1 MTVATLFKKNGE
13 NITGKFD
20 EGKLIIDGFFML
32 TDENNLIHLYPKET
46 IEYFALTSNIEDY
59 TTYLDQKGIKVPVGI
74 NKFKVLIGESQL
86 VIDNA
91 FFCESIG
98 DYVRITT
105 FGAPGYINEVF
116 IQKENV
122 NDIQVH
128 YTETNQERASLL
140 FDKKLLEKIDM
151 GDYYG
156 EVMALLSILSSYD
169 INEDDFLAIYESN
182 YYTFNISTDF
192 ANAIDLYIKSKSEN
206 KTDSADLIKEYGDT
220 ISDESISEWKSVKPE
235 PVELSSYDEL
245 GELESEP
252 LKDEEDNSTET
263 WKFEGSTVEDMA
275 EEDNDSKYLNEENPV
290 PLEEV
295 QPEEELDEDSKK
307 QVERIQKDLDD
318 QNINFDMENFI
329 KTGNISK
336 RYDQA
341 VAEINDVI
349 DSVKGM
355 DFEKLKYRLEHDG
368 GDLRNLYE
376 TFCEESDLTI
386 DSKIS
391 YDSFYAFLNA

>member
-74 NKFKVLIGESQL
+74 NKFKVLIDESQL

-156 EVMALLSILSSYD
+156 EVMVLLSILSSYD

-192 ANAIDLYIKSKSEN
+192 ANAINLYIKSKSEN
-206 KTDSADLIKEYGDT
+206 QTDSADLAEEYGDT
-220 ISDESISEWKSVKPE
+220 ISDDSISEWKSVKPE
-235 PVELSSYDEL
+235 TVDLSSYDAL
-245 GELESEP
+245 RSLEPEP
-252 LKDEEDNSTET
+252 LKDEEVDSVENWEY
-263 WKFEGSTVEDMA
+263 EGSTVEDMD
-275 EEDNDSKYLNEENPV
+275 EEDESKYLNEEEPV
-290 PLEEV
+290 ALEEV
-295 QPEEELDEDSKK
+295 EPEEELDENSKS

-318 QNINFDMENFI
+318 QNIDFNMENFI
-329 KTGNISK
+329 KTGKISEE
-336 RYDQA
+336 YEQILADMT
-341 VAEINDVI
+341 
-349 DSVKGM
+349 DSIKAAKGM
-355 DFEKLKYRLEHDG
+355 TAEEIELQLAQDD
-368 GDLRNLYE
+368 NLNEVYE
-376 TFCEESDLTI
+376 TFCEAYDIEKYSEG
-386 DSKIS
+386 S
-391 YDSFYAFLNA
+391 YEDFSNFVNS

>member
-1 MTVATLFKKNGE
+1 MTVATLFKKNGK

-32 TDENNLIHLYPKET
+32 TDENDQIHLYPKET

-59 TTYLDQKGIKVPVGI
+59 TNYLDQKGIKVPAGI

-98 DYVRITT
+98 DYIRITT

-116 IQKENV
+116 IQKEDV
-122 NDIQVH
+122 DDIEVH
-128 YTETNQERASLL
+128 YTETNQEKASLL

-156 EVMALLSILSSYD
+156 QVMVLISILSSYD
-169 INEDDFLAIYESN
+169 IHEDDFLAIYESN

-206 KTDSADLIKEYGDT
+206 KTDSNDLIKEYGDT
-220 ISDESISEWKSVKPE
+220 ISDDSISEWKSVKPE
-235 PVELSSYDEL
+235 PVELNSYDEL
-245 GELESEP
+245 AGLEPEP
-252 LKDEEDNSTET
+252 LKAKEDESTEK
-263 WKFEGSTVEDMA
+263 WEYEGSTVEYMD
-275 EEDNDSKYLNEENPV
+275 EEDESKYLNEENPV
-290 PLEEV
+290 ALEEV
-295 QPEEELDEDSKK
+295 QPEEELDENTKS

-318 QNINFDMENFI
+318 QNINFDIEKFI
-329 KTGNISK
+329 NTGKISE

-341 VAEINDVI
+341 VAEINDLI
-349 DSVKGM
+349 ESVKGM
-355 DFEKLKYRLEHDG
+355 DLENVKHKLGFDR
-368 GDLRNLYE
+368 DLRDLYE
-376 TFCEESDLTI
+376 TFCEESDLDI
-386 DSKIS
+386 NSDAS
-391 YDSFYAFLNA
+391 YEAFYVFLNA

>member
-13 NITGKFD
+13 NITGNFD

-156 EVMALLSILSSYD
+156 EVMVLLSILSSYD

-192 ANAIDLYIKSKSEN
+192 ANAIDLYIKSKTEN
-206 KTDSADLIKEYGDT
+206 KTDSTDLIEEYGDT
-220 ISDESISEWKSVKPE
+220 ISDDSISEWKSVKPE
-235 PVELSSYDEL
+235 TVDLSSYDAL
-245 GELESEP
+245 RSLEPEP
-252 LKDEEDNSTET
+252 LKDKEDNSTEK
-263 WKFEGSTVEDMA
+263 WEYEGSTVEDMD
-275 EEDNDSKYLNEENPV
+275 EEDESKYLNEEEPV
-290 PLEEV
+290 ALEEV
-295 QPEEELDEDSKK
+295 EPEEELDENSKS

-318 QNINFDMENFI
+318 QNINLDMEKFI
-329 KTGNISK
+329 KTGKISE

-341 VAEINDVI
+341 VEEINRTI
-349 DSVKGM
+349 ESVKGM
-355 DFEKLKYRLEHDG
+355 DLEKIKYQMSYDN
-368 GDLRNLYE
+368 DLSDLYE
-376 TFCEESDLTI
+376 TFCEESDLELE
-386 DSKIS
+386 SEIS
-391 YDSFYAFLNA
+391 YEAFYTFINS

>member
-192 ANAIDLYIKSKSEN
+192 ADAINLYIKSKSEN
-206 KTDSADLIKEYGDT
+206 QTDSTDLAEEYGDT
-220 ISDESISEWKSVKPE
+220 ISDDSISEWKSIKPE

-245 GELESEP
+245 GELEPEP
-252 LKDEEDNSTET
+252 LKDEEDDSTEK
-263 WKFEGSTVEDMA
+263 WVYDGSDVYNIT
-275 EEDNDSKYLNEENPV
+275 EEDESKYLNEEEPV
-290 PLEEV
+290 ALEEV
-295 QPEEELDEDSKK
+295 EPEEELDENSK
-307 QVERIQKDLDD
+307 QQADQIQK
-318 QNINFDMENFI
+318 IAEE
-329 KTGNISK
+329 
-336 RYDQA
+336 YDQA
-341 VAEINDVI
+341 VDEINRTI
-349 DSVKGM
+349 ESVKGM
-355 DFEKLKYRLEHDG
+355 DLEKMKYQIGYDNELKD
-368 GDLRNLYE
+368 LYE
-376 TFCEESDLTI
+376 SFCMESDLELE
-386 DSKIS
+386 SKIS
-391 YDSFYAFLNA
+391 YEAFYMFINS

>member
-59 TTYLDQKGIKVPVGI
+59 TNYLDQKGIKVPVGI
-74 NKFKVLIGESQL
+74 NKFKVLIDESQL

-156 EVMALLSILSSYD
+156 EVMVLISILSSYD

-192 ANAIDLYIKSKSEN
+192 AKAINLYIKSKSEN
-206 KTDSADLIKEYGDT
+206 QTDSTDLAEEYGDT
-220 ISDESISEWKSVKPE
+220 ISDDSISEWKSVKPE

-245 GELESEP
+245 CGLEPEP
-252 LKDEEDNSTET
+252 LKDEEDNSTEK
-263 WKFEGSTVEDMA
+263 WVYDGSDVYNIT
-275 EEDNDSKYLNEENPV
+275 EEDESKYLNEEDPV
-290 PLEEV
+290 ALEEV
-295 QPEEELDEDSKK
+295 EPEEELDENSKQ

-318 QNINFDMENFI
+318 QNINLDIEKLI
-329 KTGNISK
+329 RTGKIAE

-341 VAEINDVI
+341 REEINRTI
-349 DSVKGM
+349 ESVKGM
-355 DFEKLKYRLEHDG
+355 DLEKIKYQMSYDN
-368 GDLRNLYE
+368 DLSDLYE
-376 TFCEESDLTI
+376 TFCEESDLELE
-386 DSKIS
+386 SEIS
-391 YDSFYAFLNA
+391 YEAFYTFINS

>member
-59 TTYLDQKGIKVPVGI
+59 TNYLDQKGIKVPVGI
-74 NKFKVLIGESQL
+74 NKFKVLIDESQL

-156 EVMALLSILSSYD
+156 EVMVLLSILSSYD

-192 ANAIDLYIKSKSEN
+192 ADAINLYIKSKSEN
-206 KTDSADLIKEYGDT
+206 QTDSTDLVEEYGDT
-220 ISDESISEWKSVKPE
+220 ISDDSISEWKSVKPE

-245 GELESEP
+245 GGLEPEP
-252 LKDEEDNSTET
+252 LKDEEDE
-263 WKFEGSTVEDMA
+263 
-275 EEDNDSKYLNEENPV
+275 SKYLNEEEPV
-290 PLEEV
+290 ALEEV
-295 QPEEELDEDSKK
+295 EPEEELDENSKS

-318 QNINFDMENFI
+318 QNINLDMEEFI
-329 KTGNISK
+329 KTGKIAE

-341 VAEINDVI
+341 VNEINDLI
-349 DSVKGM
+349 ESVNGM
-355 DFEKLKYRLEHDG
+355 DLEEVKYKLGFDR
-368 GDLRNLYE
+368 DLRDLYE
-376 TFCEESDLTI
+376 TFCEESNLTI
-386 DSKIS
+386 NSDVS
-391 YDSFYAFLNA
+391 YESFYAFLNA

>member
-59 TTYLDQKGIKVPVGI
+59 TNYLDQKGIKVPVGI
-74 NKFKVLIGESQL
+74 NKFKVLIDESQL

-156 EVMALLSILSSYD
+156 EVMVLLSILSSYD

-192 ANAIDLYIKSKSEN
+192 ANAINLYIKSKSEN
-206 KTDSADLIKEYGDT
+206 QTDSTDLAEEYGDT
-220 ISDESISEWKSVKPE
+220 ISDDSISEWKSVKPE
-235 PVELSSYDEL
+235 TVDLSSYDAL
-245 GELESEP
+245 RSLEPEP
-252 LKDEEDNSTET
+252 LKDKEDNSVEN
-263 WKFEGSTVEDMA
+263 WEYEGSTVEYMD
-275 EEDNDSKYLNEENPV
+275 EEDESKYLNEEDPV
-290 PLEEV
+290 ALEEV
-295 QPEEELDEDSKK
+295 EPEEELDENTKS

-318 QNINFDMENFI
+318 QNIDFDMENFI
-329 KTGNISK
+329 KTGKISEE
-336 RYDQA
+336 YEQILADMT
-341 VAEINDVI
+341 
-349 DSVKGM
+349 DSIKAAKGM
-355 DFEKLKYRLEHDG
+355 TAEEIELQLAQDD
-368 GDLRNLYE
+368 NLNEVYE
-376 TFCEESDLTI
+376 TFCEAYDIEKYSEG
-386 DSKIS
+386 S
-391 YDSFYAFLNA
+391 YEDFSNFVNS

>member
-156 EVMALLSILSSYD
+156 EVMVLISILSSYD

-182 YYTFNISTDF
+182 YYTFNISADF
-192 ANAIDLYIKSKSEN
+192 AKAINLYIKSKSEN
-206 KTDSADLIKEYGDT
+206 QTDSTDLAEEYGDT
-220 ISDESISEWKSVKPE
+220 ISDDSISEWKSVKPE

-245 GELESEP
+245 AGLEPEP
-252 LKDEEDNSTET
+252 LKDESDDSVEKWEYD
-263 WKFEGSTVEDMA
+263 GSTTEDIN
-275 EEDNDSKYLNEENPV
+275 EEDESEYLNEEEPV
-290 PLEEV
+290 VLEEV
-295 QPEEELDEDSKK
+295 EPEEELDENSKH

-318 QNINFDMENFI
+318 QNINLDMEKLI
-329 KTGNISK
+329 RTGKIAE

-341 VAEINDVI
+341 VEEINHTI
-349 DSVKGM
+349 ESVKGM
-355 DFEKLKYRLEHDG
+355 DLEKIKYQMSYDN
-368 GDLRNLYE
+368 DLSDLYE
-376 TFCEESDLTI
+376 TFCEESDLELE
-386 DSKIS
+386 SEIS
-391 YDSFYAFLNA
+391 YEAFYTFINS

>member
-116 IQKENV
+116 IQKEDV
-122 NDIQVH
+122 DDIQVH
-128 YTETNQERASLL
+128 YTETNQEKASLL

-156 EVMALLSILSSYD
+156 EVMVLLSILSSYD

-192 ANAIDLYIKSKSEN
+192 ANAINLYIKSKSEN
-206 KTDSADLIKEYGDT
+206 QTDSTDLAEEYGDT
-220 ISDESISEWKSVKPE
+220 ISDVSISEWKSLKPE

-245 GELESEP
+245 GRLEPEL
-252 LKDEEDNSTET
+252 LKDKEDDSVEKWEYDGSTTEDMDEEDE
-263 WKFEGSTVEDMA
+263 
-275 EEDNDSKYLNEENPV
+275 SKYINEENPV
-290 PLEEV
+290 ALEEV
-295 QPEEELDEDSKK
+295 IRQTEEELDEDSKRQGEQIEK
-307 QVERIQKDLDD
+307 IAE
-318 QNINFDMENFI
+318 E
-329 KTGNISK
+329 
-336 RYDQA
+336 YDQA
-341 VAEINDVI
+341 VEEINRI
-349 DSVKGM
+349 IESVKGM
-355 DFEKLKYRLEHDG
+355 DLEKMKYRMGYDNELKD
-368 GDLRNLYE
+368 LYE
-376 TFCEESDLTI
+376 SFCMESDLTI
-386 DSKIS
+386 ESEIS
-391 YDSFYAFLNA
+391 YEAFYMFINS

>member
-128 YTETNQERASLL
+128 YTETNQEKASLL

-156 EVMALLSILSSYD
+156 EVMVLLSILSSYD

-192 ANAIDLYIKSKSEN
+192 ANAINLYIKSKSEN
-206 KTDSADLIKEYGDT
+206 QTDSTDLAEEYGDT
-220 ISDESISEWKSVKPE
+220 ISDDSISEWKSVKPE
-235 PVELSSYDEL
+235 TVDLSSYDAL
-245 GELESEP
+245 RSLEPEP
-252 LKDEEDNSTET
+252 LKDEEDDSTKKWEY
-263 WKFEGSTVEDMA
+263 EGSTVEDMN
-275 EEDNDSKYLNEENPV
+275 EEDESKYLNEEEPV
-290 PLEEV
+290 ALEEV
-295 QPEEELDEDSKK
+295 EPEEELDENSKS

-318 QNINFDMENFI
+318 QNIDFDMENFI
-329 KTGNISK
+329 KTGKISEE
-336 RYDQA
+336 YEQILADMT
-341 VAEINDVI
+341 
-349 DSVKGM
+349 DSIKAAKGM
-355 DFEKLKYRLEHDG
+355 TAEEIELQLAQDD
-368 GDLRNLYE
+368 NLNEVYE
-376 TFCEESDLTI
+376 TFCEAYDIEKYSEG
-386 DSKIS
+386 S
-391 YDSFYAFLNA
+391 YEDFSNFVNS

>member
-156 EVMALLSILSSYD
+156 EVMVLLSILSSYD

-192 ANAIDLYIKSKSEN
+192 ANAINLYIKSKSEN
-206 KTDSADLIKEYGDT
+206 QTDSTDLAEEYGDT
-220 ISDESISEWKSVKPE
+220 ISDDSISEWKSVKPE

-245 GELESEP
+245 AGLEPEP
-252 LKDEEDNSTET
+252 LKDEEDSSVER
-263 WKFEGSTVEDMA
+263 WHFDGSDVYNIN
-275 EEDNDSKYLNEENPV
+275 EEDESKYLNEEEPV
-290 PLEEV
+290 ALEEV
-295 QPEEELDEDSKK
+295 EPEEELDENSKQ

-318 QNINFDMENFI
+318 QNIDFDMENFI
-329 KTGNISK
+329 KTGNISE
-336 RYDQA
+336 RYDQLLDEMNA
-341 VAEINDVI
+341 SIDTVKDMTTDEIKTQI
-349 DSVKGM
+349 DKDDNLSELYDAYCASYGLVKNSDESYE
-355 DFEKLKYRLEHDG
+355 DFSNFIK
-368 GDLRNLYE
+368 
-376 TFCEESDLTI
+376 
-386 DSKIS
+386 
-391 YDSFYAFLNA
+391 A

>member
-156 EVMALLSILSSYD
+156 EVMVLLSILSSYD

-192 ANAIDLYIKSKSEN
+192 ADAINLYIKSKSEN
-206 KTDSADLIKEYGDT
+206 QTDSNDLAEEYGDT
-220 ISDESISEWKSVKPE
+220 ISDDSISEWKSVKPE

-245 GELESEP
+245 GGLEPEP
-252 LKDEEDNSTET
+252 LKDEEDDSVENWEY
-263 WKFEGSTVEDMA
+263 EGSTVENMD
-275 EEDNDSKYLNEENPV
+275 EEDESKYLNEEEPV
-290 PLEEV
+290 ALEEV
-295 QPEEELDEDSKK
+295 EPEEELDEDSKRQGEQIEK
-307 QVERIQKDLDD
+307 IAE
-318 QNINFDMENFI
+318 E
-329 KTGNISK
+329 
-336 RYDQA
+336 YDQA
-341 VAEINDVI
+341 VEEINRI
-349 DSVKGM
+349 IESVKGM
-355 DFEKLKYRLEHDG
+355 DLEKMKYRMGYDNELKD
-368 GDLRNLYE
+368 LYE
-376 TFCEESDLTI
+376 SFCMESDLTLE
-386 DSKIS
+386 SEIS
-391 YDSFYAFLNA
+391 YEAFYMFINS

>member
-13 NITGKFD
+13 NITGNFD
-20 EGKLIIDGFFML
+20 EGKLITDGFFML
-32 TDENNLIHLYPKET
+32 TDENNIIHLYPKET

-59 TTYLDQKGIKVPVGI
+59 ANYLDKKGIKIDKGI
-74 NKFKVLIGESQL
+74 NKFKVLTDKTQL
-86 VIDNA
+86 YVDSA

-98 DYVRITT
+98 DYVRFTT

-122 NDIQVH
+122 SDIEVH
-128 YTETNQERASLL
+128 YTETNQEKASLL

-156 EVMALLSILSSYD
+156 EVMVLISILSSYD
-169 INEDDFLAIYESN
+169 IDEDDFLAIYESN

-192 ANAIDLYIKSKSEN
+192 AKAINLYIKSKSEN
-206 KTDSADLIKEYGDT
+206 QTDSTDLIKEYGDT
-220 ISDESISEWKSVKPE
+220 ISDDSISEWKSVKPE

-245 GELESEP
+245 AGLEPEP
-252 LKDEEDNSTET
+252 LKDEED
-263 WKFEGSTVEDMA
+263 MI
-275 EEDNDSKYLNEENPV
+275 EEDDDSKYLNEENPV
-290 PLEEV
+290 ALEEV
-295 QPEEELDEDSKK
+295 QPEEELDEESKQ

-318 QNINFDMENFI
+318 QNINFDMEDFI
-329 KTGNISK
+329 KTGNISE

>member
-59 TTYLDQKGIKVPVGI
+59 AAYLDQKGIKVPVGI
-74 NKFKVLIGESQL
+74 NKFKVLIDESQL

-156 EVMALLSILSSYD
+156 EVMVLLSILSSYD

-192 ANAIDLYIKSKSEN
+192 ANAIDLYIKSKTEN
-206 KTDSADLIKEYGDT
+206 KTDSTDLIEEYGDI
-220 ISDESISEWKSVKPE
+220 ISDDSISEWKSVKPE
-235 PVELSSYDEL
+235 TVDLSSYDAL
-245 GELESEP
+245 RSLEPEP
-252 LKDEEDNSTET
+252 LKDKEDNSVEN
-263 WKFEGSTVEDMA
+263 WEYEGSTVEDMD
-275 EEDNDSKYLNEENPV
+275 EEDESKYLNEEEPV
-290 PLEEV
+290 TLEEV
-295 QPEEELDEDSKK
+295 EPEEELDENSKS
-307 QVERIQKDLDD
+307 QLERIQKDLDD
-318 QNINFDMENFI
+318 QNINLDMEEFI
-329 KTGNISK
+329 KTGKIAE

-341 VAEINDVI
+341 VNEINDLI
-349 DSVKGM
+349 ESVKGM
-355 DFEKLKYRLEHDG
+355 DLEEVKHKLGFDR
-368 GDLRNLYE
+368 DLRDLYE
-376 TFCEESDLTI
+376 TFCEESNLTI
-386 DSKIS
+386 NSDES
-391 YDSFYAFLNA
+391 YESFYAFLNA

>member
-128 YTETNQERASLL
+128 YTETNQEKASLL

-156 EVMALLSILSSYD
+156 EVMVLLSILSSYD

-192 ANAIDLYIKSKSEN
+192 ADAINLYIKSKSEN
-206 KTDSADLIKEYGDT
+206 QTDSTDLAEEYGDT
-220 ISDESISEWKSVKPE
+220 ISDDSISEWKSVKPE

-245 GELESEP
+245 GELEPEP
-252 LKDEEDNSTET
+252 LKDEEDNSIEK
-263 WKFEGSTVEDMA
+263 WEYEGSTVEDMD
-275 EEDNDSKYLNEENPV
+275 EEDESKYLNEENPV
-290 PLEEV
+290 ALEEV
-295 QPEEELDEDSKK
+295 IRQTEEELDEDSKRQGEQIEK
-307 QVERIQKDLDD
+307 IAE
-318 QNINFDMENFI
+318 E
-329 KTGNISK
+329 
-336 RYDQA
+336 YDQA
-341 VAEINDVI
+341 VEEINRI
-349 DSVKGM
+349 IESVKGM
-355 DFEKLKYRLEHDG
+355 DLEKMKYRMGYDNELKD
-368 GDLRNLYE
+368 LYE
-376 TFCEESDLTI
+376 SFCMESDLTI
-386 DSKIS
+386 ESEIS
-391 YDSFYAFLNA
+391 YEAFYMFINS

>member
-13 NITGKFD
+13 NTTGKFD

-59 TTYLDQKGIKVPVGI
+59 TTYLDQKGIKVPIGI

-116 IQKENV
+116 IQKEDV
-122 NDIQVH
+122 DDIQVH
-128 YTETNQERASLL
+128 YTETNQEKASLL

-156 EVMALLSILSSYD
+156 EVMVLLSILSSYD
-169 INEDDFLAIYESN
+169 IHEDDFLAIYESN

-192 ANAIDLYIKSKSEN
+192 ANAINLYIKSKSEN
-206 KTDSADLIKEYGDT
+206 QTDSTDLAEEYGDT
-220 ISDESISEWKSVKPE
+220 ISDDSISEWKSVKPE
-235 PVELSSYDEL
+235 TVDLSSYDAL
-245 GELESEP
+245 RSLEPEP
-252 LKDEEDNSTET
+252 LKDEVDDSVENWEY
-263 WKFEGSTVEDMA
+263 EGSTVEYMD
-275 EEDNDSKYLNEENPV
+275 EEDESKYLNEEEPV
-290 PLEEV
+290 ALEEV
-295 QPEEELDEDSKK
+295 EPEEELDENTKS

-318 QNINFDMENFI
+318 QNIDFDMENFI
-329 KTGNISK
+329 KTGKISEE
-336 RYDQA
+336 YEQILADMT
-341 VAEINDVI
+341 
-349 DSVKGM
+349 DSIKAAKGM
-355 DFEKLKYRLEHDG
+355 TAEEIELQLAQDD
-368 GDLRNLYE
+368 NLNEVYE
-376 TFCEESDLTI
+376 TFCEAYDIEKYSEG
-386 DSKIS
+386 S
-391 YDSFYAFLNA
+391 YEDFSNFVNS

>member
-59 TTYLDQKGIKVPVGI
+59 AAYLDQKGIRIDKGI
-74 NKFKVLIGESQL
+74 NKFKVLTNKTQL
-86 VIDNA
+86 YVDSA

-98 DYVRITT
+98 DYVRFTT
-105 FGAPGYINEVF
+105 FSAPGYINEVF

-122 NDIQVH
+122 NDIEVH
-128 YTETNQERASLL
+128 HTETNQEKASLL

-156 EVMALLSILSSYD
+156 EVMVLLSILSSYD
-169 INEDDFLAIYESN
+169 IHEDDFLAIYESN

-192 ANAIDLYIKSKSEN
+192 ANAIDLYIKSKTEN
-206 KTDSADLIKEYGDT
+206 ETDSTDLIEEYGDT
-220 ISDESISEWKSVKPE
+220 ISDNSISEWKSVKPE
-235 PVELSSYDEL
+235 TVDLSSYDAL
-245 GELESEP
+245 RSLEPEP
-252 LKDEEDNSTET
+252 LKDKEDDSVENLEY
-263 WKFEGSTVEDMA
+263 EGSTVDDMDKED
-275 EEDNDSKYLNEENPV
+275 ESKYLNEEEPV
-290 PLEEV
+290 ALEEV
-295 QPEEELDEDSKK
+295 EPEEELDENSKS

-318 QNINFDMENFI
+318 QNINLDMEEFI
-329 KTGNISK
+329 KTGKIAE

-341 VAEINDVI
+341 VNEINDLI
-349 DSVKGM
+349 EYVKGM
-355 DFEKLKYRLEHDG
+355 DFEEVKHKLGFDR
-368 GDLRNLYE
+368 DLRDLYE
-376 TFCEESDLTI
+376 TFCEESNLTI
-386 DSKIS
+386 NSDES
-391 YDSFYAFLNA
+391 YESFYAFLNA

>member
-156 EVMALLSILSSYD
+156 EVMVLVSILSSYD
-169 INEDDFLAIYESN
+169 IHEDDFLAIYESN

-192 ANAIDLYIKSKSEN
+192 ANAIDLYIKSKTEN
-206 KTDSADLIKEYGDT
+206 KTDSTDLIEEYGDT
-220 ISDESISEWKSVKPE
+220 ISDDSISEWKSVKPE
-235 PVELSSYDEL
+235 TVDLSSYDAL
-245 GELESEP
+245 RSLEPEP
-252 LKDEEDNSTET
+252 LKDKEDNSVEN
-263 WKFEGSTVEDMA
+263 WEYEGSTVEDMD
-275 EEDNDSKYLNEENPV
+275 EEDESKYLNEENPV
-290 PLEEV
+290 ALEEV
-295 QPEEELDEDSKK
+295 EPEEELDGNSKQ

-318 QNINFDMENFI
+318 QNIDFDMENFI
-329 KTGNISK
+329 KTGKI
-336 RYDQA
+336 YDQA
-341 VAEINDVI
+341 ASEINDII
-349 DSVKGM
+349 DSAKGL
-355 DFEKLKYRLEHDG
+355 DFEKLKYRLGYDG

-391 YDSFYAFLNA
+391 YDAFYAFVNS

>member
-128 YTETNQERASLL
+128 YTETNQEKASLL

-156 EVMALLSILSSYD
+156 EVMVLLSILSSYD

-192 ANAIDLYIKSKSEN
+192 ADAINLYIKSKSEN
-206 KTDSADLIKEYGDT
+206 QTDSTDLAEEYGDA
-220 ISDESISEWKSVKPE
+220 ISDDSISEWKSVKPE

-245 GELESEP
+245 GGLEPEP
-252 LKDEEDNSTET
+252 LKDEEDNSTKKWEY
-263 WKFEGSTVEDMA
+263 EGSTVEDMD
-275 EEDNDSKYLNEENPV
+275 EEDESKYLNEENTV
-290 PLEEV
+290 ALEEV
-295 QPEEELDEDSKK
+295 EPEEELDENSKQ
-307 QVERIQKDLDD
+307 QVERIQKDLDA
-318 QNINFDMENFI
+318 QNINLDMEKLI
-329 KTGNISK
+329 RTGKIAE

-341 VAEINDVI
+341 VEEINRTI
-349 DSVKGM
+349 ESVKGM
-355 DFEKLKYRLEHDG
+355 DLEKMKYQMSYDN
-368 GDLRNLYE
+368 DLSDLYE
-376 TFCEESDLTI
+376 TFCEESDLELE
-386 DSKIS
+386 SEIS
-391 YDSFYAFLNA
+391 YEAFYTFINS

>member
-156 EVMALLSILSSYD
+156 EVMVLLSILSSYD

-192 ANAIDLYIKSKSEN
+192 ANALNLYIKSKSEN
-206 KTDSADLIKEYGDT
+206 QTDSTDLSEEYGDT
-220 ISDESISEWKSVKPE
+220 ISDDSISEWKSVKPE
-235 PVELSSYDEL
+235 TVDLSSYDAL
-245 GELESEP
+245 RSLEPEP
-252 LKDEEDNSTET
+252 LKDKEDDSTEK
-263 WKFEGSTVEDMA
+263 WEYEGSTVEDMG
-275 EEDNDSKYLNEENPV
+275 EEDESKYLNEEEPV
-290 PLEEV
+290 ALEEV
-295 QPEEELDEDSKK
+295 EPEEELDENSKS
-307 QVERIQKDLDD
+307 QVERIQKDLGD
-318 QNINFDMENFI
+318 QNINLDMEEFI
-329 KTGNISK
+329 KTGKIAE

-341 VAEINDVI
+341 VNEINDLI
-349 DSVKGM
+349 ESVKGM
-355 DFEKLKYRLEHDG
+355 DLEKIKYQMSYDNNLSD
-368 GDLRNLYE
+368 LYE
-376 TFCEESDLTI
+376 TFCEESDLELE
-386 DSKIS
+386 SEIS
-391 YDSFYAFLNA
+391 YEAFYTFINS

>member
-20 EGKLIIDGFFML
+20 EGRLITNGFFML

-59 TTYLDQKGIKVPVGI
+59 ANYLDQKEIKIDKGI
-74 NKFKVLIGESQL
+74 NKFKVLTDKTQL
-86 VIDNA
+86 YVDSA

-98 DYVRITT
+98 DYVRFTT

-116 IQKENV
+116 IPKENV
-122 NDIQVH
+122 NDIEVH
-128 YTETNQERASLL
+128 HTETNQEKASLL

-156 EVMALLSILSSYD
+156 EVMVLISILSSYD
-169 INEDDFLAIYESN
+169 IDEDDFLAIYESN

-192 ANAIDLYIKSKSEN
+192 AKAINLYIKSKSEN
-206 KTDSADLIKEYGDT
+206 QTDSTDLIKEYGDT
-220 ISDESISEWKSVKPE
+220 ISDDSISEWKSVKPE
-235 PVELSSYDEL
+235 TVDLSSYDAL
-245 GELESEP
+245 RSLEPEP
-252 LKDEEDNSTET
+252 LKDEEVDSTEK
-263 WKFEGSTVEDMA
+263 WEYEGSTVEDMD
-275 EEDNDSKYLNEENPV
+275 EEDESKYLNEEEPV
-290 PLEEV
+290 VLEEV
-295 QPEEELDEDSKK
+295 EPEEELDENSKS

-318 QNINFDMENFI
+318 QNINLDMEEFI
-329 KTGNISK
+329 KTGKIAE

-341 VAEINDVI
+341 VNEINDLI
-349 DSVKGM
+349 ESIKGM
-355 DFEKLKYRLEHDG
+355 DFEEVKHKLGFDR
-368 GDLRNLYE
+368 DLRDLYE

-386 DSKIS
+386 NSDES
-391 YDSFYAFLNA
+391 YESFYAFLNA

>member
-59 TTYLDQKGIKVPVGI
+59 TNYLDQKGIKVPVGI
-74 NKFKVLIGESQL
+74 NKFKVLIDESQL

-156 EVMALLSILSSYD
+156 EVMVLLSILSSYD
-169 INEDDFLAIYESN
+169 IHEDDFLAIYESN

-192 ANAIDLYIKSKSEN
+192 ANAIDLYIKSKTEN
-206 KTDSADLIKEYGDT
+206 KTDSTDLIEEYGDT
-220 ISDESISEWKSVKPE
+220 ISDDSISEWKSVKPE
-235 PVELSSYDEL
+235 TVDLSSYNAL
-245 GELESEP
+245 RSLEPEP
-252 LKDEEDNSTET
+252 LKDEEVDSTEK
-263 WKFEGSTVEDMA
+263 WEYEGSTVEDMD
-275 EEDNDSKYLNEENPV
+275 EEDESKYLNEEEPV
-290 PLEEV
+290 ALEEV
-295 QPEEELDEDSKK
+295 EPEEELDEDSKR

-329 KTGNISK
+329 KTGNI
-336 RYDQA
+336 YDQA
-341 VAEINDVI
+341 EIEINDI
-349 DSVKGM
+349 IESAKGM
-355 DFEKLKYRLEHDG
+355 DFEKLKYRLGYDG

-386 DSKIS
+386 ESKIS
-391 YDSFYAFLNA
+391 YEAFYAFINS

>member
-20 EGKLIIDGFFML
+20 EGRLITDGFFML

-59 TTYLDQKGIKVPVGI
+59 ANYLDQKEIKIDKGI
-74 NKFKVLIGESQL
+74 NKFKVLTDKTQL
-86 VIDNA
+86 YVDSA

-98 DYVRITT
+98 DYVRFTT

-122 NDIQVH
+122 NDIEVH
-128 YTETNQERASLL
+128 STETNQEKASLL

-156 EVMALLSILSSYD
+156 EVMVLLSILSSYD
-169 INEDDFLAIYESN
+169 IHEDDFLAIYESN

-192 ANAIDLYIKSKSEN
+192 ANAIDLYIKSKTEN
-206 KTDSADLIKEYGDT
+206 KTDSTDLIEEYGDT
-220 ISDESISEWKSVKPE
+220 ISDDSISEWKSVKPE
-235 PVELSSYDEL
+235 TVDLSSYDAL
-245 GELESEP
+245 RSLEPEP
-252 LKDEEDNSTET
+252 LKDEVDDSVENWEY
-263 WKFEGSTVEDMA
+263 EGSTVEDMD
-275 EEDNDSKYLNEENPV
+275 EEDESKYLNEEEPV
-290 PLEEV
+290 ALEEV
-295 QPEEELDEDSKK
+295 EPEEELDENSKQ

-318 QNINFDMENFI
+318 QNINLDMEEFI
-329 KTGNISK
+329 KTGKIAE

-341 VAEINDVI
+341 VNEINDLI
-349 DSVKGM
+349 ESVKGM
-355 DFEKLKYRLEHDG
+355 DLEEIKHKLGFDR
-368 GDLRNLYE
+368 DLRDLYE
-376 TFCEESDLTI
+376 TFCEESNLTI
-386 DSKIS
+386 NSDES
-391 YDSFYAFLNA
+391 YESFYAFLNA

>member
-128 YTETNQERASLL
+128 YTETNQEKASLL

-156 EVMALLSILSSYD
+156 EVMVLLSILSSYD

-192 ANAIDLYIKSKSEN
+192 ADAINLYIKSKSEN
-206 KTDSADLIKEYGDT
+206 QTDSTDLAEEYGDT
-220 ISDESISEWKSVKPE
+220 ISDDSISEWKSVKPE

-245 GELESEP
+245 GELEHEP
-252 LKDEEDNSTET
+252 LNDKEDDSTEK
-263 WKFEGSTVEDMA
+263 WKYEGSTVEDMD
-275 EEDNDSKYLNEENPV
+275 EEDESKYLNEEEPV
-290 PLEEV
+290 ALEEV
-295 QPEEELDEDSKK
+295 EPEEELDENSKQ

-318 QNINFDMENFI
+318 QNINLDMEKLI
-329 KTGNISK
+329 RTGKISE

-341 VAEINDVI
+341 VEEINRTI
-349 DSVKGM
+349 ESVRGM
-355 DFEKLKYRLEHDG
+355 DLEKIKYQMSYDN
-368 GDLRNLYE
+368 DLSDLYE
-376 TFCEESDLTI
+376 TFCEESDLELE
-386 DSKIS
+386 SEIS
-391 YDSFYAFLNA
+391 YEAFYTFINS

>member
-74 NKFKVLIGESQL
+74 NKFKVLICESQL

-156 EVMALLSILSSYD
+156 EVMVLLSILSSYD

-192 ANAIDLYIKSKSEN
+192 ADAINLYIKSKSEN
-206 KTDSADLIKEYGDT
+206 QTDSTDLAEEYGDT
-220 ISDESISEWKSVKPE
+220 ISDDSISEWKSVKPE

-245 GELESEP
+245 DGLEPEP
-252 LKDEEDNSTET
+252 LKDEEDDSTEK
-263 WKFEGSTVEDMA
+263 WEYEGSTTEEIP
-275 EEDNDSKYLNEENPV
+275 EEDESKYINEENPV
-290 PLEEV
+290 ALEEV
-295 QPEEELDEDSKK
+295 IRQTEEELDEDSKRQGEQIEK
-307 QVERIQKDLDD
+307 IAE
-318 QNINFDMENFI
+318 E
-329 KTGNISK
+329 
-336 RYDQA
+336 YDQA
-341 VAEINDVI
+341 VEEINRI
-349 DSVKGM
+349 IESVKGM
-355 DFEKLKYRLEHDG
+355 DLEKMKYRMGYDNELKD
-368 GDLRNLYE
+368 LYE
-376 TFCEESDLTI
+376 SFCMESDLTI
-386 DSKIS
+386 ESEIS
-391 YDSFYAFLNA
+391 YEAFYMFINS

>member
-156 EVMALLSILSSYD
+156 EVMVLLSILSSYD

-192 ANAIDLYIKSKSEN
+192 ADAINLYIKSKSEN
-206 KTDSADLIKEYGDT
+206 QTDSTDLAEEYGDT
-220 ISDESISEWKSVKPE
+220 ISDDSISEWKSVKPE

-245 GELESEP
+245 DGLEPEP
-252 LKDEEDNSTET
+252 LKDEEDDSTEK
-263 WKFEGSTVEDMA
+263 WEYEGSTTEEIP
-275 EEDNDSKYLNEENPV
+275 EEDESKYINEENPV
-290 PLEEV
+290 ALEEV
-295 QPEEELDEDSKK
+295 IRQTEEELDEDSKRQGEQIEK
-307 QVERIQKDLDD
+307 IAE
-318 QNINFDMENFI
+318 E
-329 KTGNISK
+329 
-336 RYDQA
+336 YDQA
-341 VAEINDVI
+341 VEEINRI
-349 DSVKGM
+349 IESVKGM
-355 DFEKLKYRLEHDG
+355 DLEKMKYRMGYDNELKD
-368 GDLRNLYE
+368 LYE
-376 TFCEESDLTI
+376 SFCMESDLTI
-386 DSKIS
+386 ESEIS
-391 YDSFYAFLNA
+391 YEAFYMFINS

>member
-128 YTETNQERASLL
+128 YTKTNQERASLL

-192 ANAIDLYIKSKSEN
+192 ADAINLYIKSKSEN
-206 KTDSADLIKEYGDT
+206 QTDSTDLAEEYGDT
-220 ISDESISEWKSVKPE
+220 ISDDSISEWKSVKPE

-245 GELESEP
+245 GELEPEP
-252 LKDEEDNSTET
+252 LKDKEDDSTEK
-263 WKFEGSTVEDMA
+263 WEYEGSTIEDMD
-275 EEDNDSKYLNEENPV
+275 EEDESKYLNEEEPV
-290 PLEEV
+290 ALEEV
-295 QPEEELDEDSKK
+295 EPEEELDENSKS

-318 QNINFDMENFI
+318 QNINLDMEKFI
-329 KTGNISK
+329 KTGKIAE

-341 VAEINDVI
+341 VEEINRTI
-349 DSVKGM
+349 ESVKGM
-355 DFEKLKYRLEHDG
+355 DLEKMKYQMSYDN
-368 GDLRNLYE
+368 DLSDLYE
-376 TFCEESDLTI
+376 TFCEESDLELE
-386 DSKIS
+386 SEIS
-391 YDSFYAFLNA
+391 YEAFYTFINS